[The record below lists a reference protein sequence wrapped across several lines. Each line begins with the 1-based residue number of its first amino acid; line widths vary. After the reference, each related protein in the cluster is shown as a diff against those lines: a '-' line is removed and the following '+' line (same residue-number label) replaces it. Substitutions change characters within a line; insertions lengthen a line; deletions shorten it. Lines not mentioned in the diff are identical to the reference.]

1 MNNFDTS
8 AWKGFELQDLF
19 DSINGNVD
27 IKKEDIN
34 GKGAIVVTAG
44 TANNGILGKTDIEA
58 SIVPSNTITVDM
70 FGNCTYRDSSYKM
83 VTHARVF
90 ALIPKYAMFNE
101 QIGLFIVTVLGKMIQ
116 QYSFDNMCSWNKI
129 KAQKISLPSTEI
141 NEPDWNYMQE
151 RIAEL
156 EQERIAELEQYL
168 IATGMNDYELTE
180 EDKYILAT
188 KLTDVGAS
196 QSSESGSGCWK
207 EVDRFALTDLF
218 EISTTKGLDKNNILF
233 CNDGKYDFIGR
244 TSLNWGIQGHLEK
257 QNYSPYPKNSFSLV
271 QVGATCVLWREKEWY
286 ASQNIFLMIPKDPK
300 IKKSFLYIQGVLNKQ
315 LKKYGASYNSYP
327 TLKNLRETT
336 ILLPTTT
343 CGQPDWDFTCK
354 YIRAIK
360 KVVIADVVKYKD
372 EVIAN
377 TKIVTQ

>member
-196 QSSESGSGCWK
+196 GGITKLGIWK
-207 EVDRFALTDLF
+207 WL
-218 EISTTKGLDKNNILF
+218 
-233 CNDGKYDFIGR
+233 
-244 TSLNWGIQGHLEK
+244 LER
-257 QNYSPYPKNSFSLV
+257 S
-271 QVGATCVLWREKEWY
+271 R
-286 ASQNIFLMIPKDPK
+286 
-300 IKKSFLYIQGVLNKQ
+300 
-315 LKKYGASYNSYP
+315 
-327 TLKNLRETT
+327 
-336 ILLPTTT
+336 
-343 CGQPDWDFTCK
+343 
-354 YIRAIK
+354 
-360 KVVIADVVKYKD
+360 
-372 EVIAN
+372 
-377 TKIVTQ
+377 

>member
-101 QIGLFIVTVLGKMIQ
+101 QIGLFIVTVLEKMIQ

-156 EQERIAELEQYL
+156 EQERIAELEHYL
-168 IATGMNDYELTE
+168 IATGLNDYELTE
-180 EDKYILAT
+180 EDKQILAT
-188 KLTDVGAS
+188 KLTDG
-196 QSSESGSGCWK
+196 GG
-207 EVDRFALTDLF
+207 
-218 EISTTKGLDKNNILF
+218 ITKL
-233 CNDGKYDFIGR
+233 
-244 TSLNWGIQGHLEK
+244 GIWRWLLER
-257 QNYSPYPKNSFSLV
+257 S
-271 QVGATCVLWREKEWY
+271 
-286 ASQNIFLMIPKDPK
+286 
-300 IKKSFLYIQGVLNKQ
+300 
-315 LKKYGASYNSYP
+315 
-327 TLKNLRETT
+327 
-336 ILLPTTT
+336 
-343 CGQPDWDFTCK
+343 
-354 YIRAIK
+354 K
-360 KVVIADVVKYKD
+360 KVQ
-372 EVIAN
+372 
-377 TKIVTQ
+377 TC